1 MRQFHPCQPQR
12 PLQQHQQQQHA
23 GVQQAQPRTQG
34 PSAHARAAAP
44 AIDDALDQA
53 AALWTTRRIRS
64 FFLLLD
70 RNAGAK
76 QR

>member
-1 MRQFHPCQPQR
+1 MRQFHSCQQR
-12 PLQQHQQQQHA
+12 QQQQ
-23 GVQQAQPRTQG
+23 QQQAPSPLAQPRVRG
-34 PSAHARAAAP
+34 GASAHAQGHGAAAP
-44 AIDDALDQA
+44 AIDETLDQA

-70 RNAGAK
+70 RNAGPK